1 MSYSFCPRD
10 PIEEIDL
17 TGDSDPE
24 ASQTKVPMTLHP
36 IKPTRYRLKH
46 KLPTHL
52 NLELY
57 VLNHQQS
64 LLNNTTI
71 WHRNTSGSFH
81 ATEQLDSLLYKL
93 QRMPYLNKGGEFD
106 HKWAEKT
113 WEQWERE
120 SHPAVEAFEAYNNPP
135 SPEMVRLQSVKES
148 LRRGDV
154 AAEGIRKALNCADEA
169 LDVAAMAPKSRVSDG
184 MPAAMKEIFDDLN
197 GHLRSVEKAQRV
209 SKKQLELLEPAVK
222 SLVSSPPAHPTIHTR
237 HTLISST
244 HSSSQSPS
252 PTNSTRKENS
262 KTKRCLIPSSS

>member
-106 HKWAEKT
+106 HEWAEQT
-113 WEQWERE
+113 WEQWQQRE
-120 SHPAVEAFEAYNNPP
+120 GHPAVEAFREYNDPP
-135 SPEMVRLQSVKES
+135 SPETIGLEKLKEN
-148 LRRGDV
+148 LRRGGDAV
-154 AAEGIRKALNCADEA
+154 NNIWTELGRADEV
-169 LDVAAMAPKSRVSDG
+169 LDIAAMAPKSRVSDG
-184 MPAAMKEIFDDLN
+184 MPAAMRDILDDL
-197 GHLRSVEKAQRV
+197 GRHLGSVEKAQQE
-209 SKKQLELLEPAVK
+209 SKKQLQLLEPAVK
-222 SLVSSPPAHPTIHTR
+222 SLVHLPFLRSIKQ
-237 HTLISST
+237 LY
-244 HSSSQSPS
+244 
-252 PTNSTRKENS
+252 
-262 KTKRCLIPSSS
+262 